1 MQSAFHYPKFS
12 LRASCVLVTLLLAGA
27 GYVRAQQ
34 VETSAQIGTQQDVM
48 RRNDEQVTE
57 QQFQLRLSDP
67 ELGEIDLVSRAP
79 KPKMFSFSTDQNF
92 LYTSNAFLV
101 PNREAEDFFWNGRF
115 NASWVPYAT
124 RQFTPRLTFEQN
136 WFRYNDFSRL
146 DFDSQTLQLDLMY
159 DFSRNHSLFGNLTFS
174 GTRLDAPRDDMGE
187 FYKYGL
193 FNVSLTN
200 IRQLGQGPLQL
211 VTSIGSGT
219 RVGDPG
225 AFDRA
230 TGYLNVVL
238 AYSPTETVQLLGF
251 VHPEAQFYLRDP
263 LPSSRKDFN
272 VSVGATATWTPIQYF
287 TVGATVAFT
296 ENYSNTDV
304 FDYEVVVPS
313 VFLTGR
319 FSF

>member
-1 MQSAFHYPKFS
+1 MQSAFQYSRFS
-12 LRASCVLVTLLLAGA
+12 LRAARVLVTLLLAGA
-27 GYVRAQQ
+27 GNVRAQQ

-48 RRNDEQVTE
+48 RRSDEQVTE
-57 QQFQLRLSDP
+57 QQLQLRLSDP

-79 KPKMFSFSTDQNF
+79 KPKMFTFSTDETF
-92 LYTSNAFLV
+92 LYTSNAFLL
-101 PNREAEDFFWNGRF
+101 PNREMDDVFWNGRF

-136 WFRYNDFSRL
+136 FFRYDEFSRL
-146 DFDSQTLQLDLMY
+146 DFDSQALQLDLMY
-159 DFSRNHSLFGNLTFS
+159 DFSRNHSLFGNLTFT

-187 FYKYGL
+187 FYTYGL
-193 FNVSLTN
+193 FNASLTDV
-200 IRQLGQGPLQL
+200 RQLGQGPLQL
-211 VTSIGSGT
+211 VTSLGGGA

-238 AYSPTETVQLLGF
+238 AYSPTETVQLLAF
-251 VHPEAQFYLRDP
+251 VHPELQFYLRDP
-263 LPSSRKDFN
+263 LPGSRKDVNF
-272 VSVGATATWTPIQYF
+272 SVGATAAWTPIQYF
-287 TVGATVAFT
+287 TIGTTVAFT
-296 ENYSNTDV
+296 HNDSTKDV
-304 FDYEVVVPS
+304 VDYDVVVPS